1 MNKNYSSHE
10 YQYIYWETHI
20 LMIHFPCLYEVN
32 WDDWS
37 MLLFFPLH
45 CNCIRILSSKRKIN
59 TTPTPVC
66 LLFNSIAVCLFS
78 FTETI
83 QLKCMW
89 NYFHTFFLPLFYRN
103 IRCKFKTLTHQYNI
117 SFEETKAR
125 KKCFCDVNI
134 A

>member
-20 LMIHFPCLYEVN
+20 LMIHFPCLYKVN

-45 CNCIRILSSKRKIN
+45 CSCIRILSSKRKIN

-89 NYFHTFFLPLFYRN
+89 NYFHTFFCLYS
-103 IRCKFKTLTHQYNI
+103 IEIY
-117 SFEETKAR
+117 
-125 KKCFCDVNI
+125 DVNSKHSRTNI
-134 A
+134 IFPSKKQKQEKNVFAT